1 MSVSVLEGEELLTF
15 AEAARRLP
23 RRRGGA
29 KTAVSTLWRW
39 SKRGSRGVILRVVRV
54 GGNVY
59 VPHSALIE
67 FIEQRSA
74 VDQAP
79 QTPSPTVA
87 STRAMR
93 QLKEMGM

>member
-59 VPHSALIE
+59 IPQSALIE

-79 QTPSPTVA
+79 QIPSPTVA
-87 STRAMR
+87 SKRAMR
-93 QLKEMGM
+93 HLKEMGM

>member
-1 MSVSVLEGEELLTF
+1 MSISVLDGDELFTF

-59 VPHSALIE
+59 VPRSALIE

-74 VDQAP
+74 VNHTP
-79 QTPSPTVA
+79 QTPLPTLA
-87 STRAMR
+87 SKRAMR
-93 QLKEMGM
+93 QLNKMGM

>member
-1 MSVSVLEGEELLTF
+1 MSVSVLDGEELLTF
-15 AEAARRLP
+15 SEAARRLP

-87 STRAMR
+87 SKRAMR
-93 QLKEMGM
+93 HLKEMGM